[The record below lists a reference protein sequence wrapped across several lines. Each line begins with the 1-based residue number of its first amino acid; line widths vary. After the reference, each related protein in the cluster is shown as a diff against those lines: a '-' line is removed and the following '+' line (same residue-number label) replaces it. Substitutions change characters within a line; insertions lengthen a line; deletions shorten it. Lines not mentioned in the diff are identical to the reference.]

1 MLLSD
6 CTSEGNERALTEDKM
21 DIQELK
27 PLLRRFRTRIDPG
40 TTMLGPNMRLPC
52 RCGKRVTQEEL
63 AECIGISLT
72 WYGKLE
78 SNKPVRAS
86 VVLLDRLAIALMLS
100 QKERAALFNL
110 ALPEL
115 RLMRVVFND
124 LLEEAC

>member
-1 MLLSD
+1 
-6 CTSEGNERALTEDKM
+6 M
-21 DIQELK
+21 DGQELK

-40 TTMLGPNMRLPC
+40 STMLGPNERIPF

-63 AECIGISLT
+63 AECIGISST
-72 WYGKLE
+72 WYARLE
-78 SNKPVRAS
+78 SDRPVRAS

-115 RLMRVVFND
+115 RLMRVVSNE